1 MSLYHV
7 LACVTGQKS
16 CEKLIVEGARIAR
29 EMGGELSVLHV
40 ATKTGSMLGYPVE
53 GDAIEYLY
61 QISSENGAD
70 MTVMRASDVV
80 EAIVDFVKKKGVTI
94 VLMGAGKRGTGGDF
108 AYQLSARLPDVI
120 FQTAQSY
127 ED

>member
-16 CEKLIVEGARIAR
+16 CEKLIVEGARIAK
-29 EMGGELSVLHV
+29 EMDGELSVLHV

-61 QISSENGAD
+61 QISSENDAD
-70 MTVMRASDVV
+70 MTVMRAADVV
-80 EAIVDFVKKKGVTI
+80 EAIADFVKKKGANI
-94 VLMGAGKRGTGGDF
+94 VLMGAGKRGGRSEVQ
-108 AYQLSARLPDVI
+108 YQLAALLPDVI
-120 FQTAQSY
+120 LQTAQTY